1 MNMKTQ
7 NCLEN
12 KDALYIF
19 SCVIM
24 STDNTEDLN
33 ESMNIKNP
41 YGIEKFDSVFE
52 LIYLS
57 LLACTV
63 MPIYLVILDIRIAET
78 EKLSKIVLDKNE
90 IQGMTKED
98 IKEYLKTK
106 TYENFLI

>member
-1 MNMKTQ
+1 MQTLNSMK
-7 NCLEN
+7 N

-24 STDNTEDLN
+24 STINTEDLN
-33 ESMNIKNP
+33 ESLNIKNP

-57 LLACTV
+57 LLTCKV
-63 MPIYLVILDIRIAET
+63 MPIYLIILDIKIAET
-78 EKLSKIVLDKNE
+78 DKYSKIVLEKNE
-90 IQGMTKED
+90 IQGMSIED